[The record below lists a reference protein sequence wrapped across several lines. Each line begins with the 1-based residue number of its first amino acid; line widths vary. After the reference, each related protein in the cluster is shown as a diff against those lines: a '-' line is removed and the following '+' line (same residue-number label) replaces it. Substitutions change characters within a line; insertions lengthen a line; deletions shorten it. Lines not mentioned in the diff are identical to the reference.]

1 MSDIESFVG
10 SGGSVDVNPEPGSIL
25 ITEGIVPLRFVV
37 MGYFHDKV
45 YLYCSARDKIVQTDI
60 DEFMELENPSVE
72 KWSYNMIASE
82 INHETAR
89 MAEEAFQ
96 AGEV

>member
-1 MSDIESFVG
+1 MKTGTFRGVG
-10 SGGSVDVNPEPGSIL
+10 PSEGMNPEPGSIL

-37 MGYFHDKV
+37 MGYFHESV
-45 YLYCSARDKIVQTDI
+45 YLYCSARDKIVETDI
-60 DEFMELENPSVE
+60 DEFMEIENPSVE
-72 KWSYNMIASE
+72 KWTVSEIQSE
-82 INHETAR
+82 INYETAR